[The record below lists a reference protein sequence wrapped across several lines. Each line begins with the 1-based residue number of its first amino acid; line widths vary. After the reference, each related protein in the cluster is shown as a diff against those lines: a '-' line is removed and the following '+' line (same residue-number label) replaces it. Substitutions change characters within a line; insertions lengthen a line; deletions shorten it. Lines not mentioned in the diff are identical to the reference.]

1 MCQSSAN
8 AKTGFFQTPYCFWC
22 PCYFKPQIKLKN
34 SDNYGQGE
42 EVESLDPILLICE
55 LLLCKLERLEFCSGF
70 QKYCVKKGSWS
81 AVWHVTHD
89 GYNNASL

>member
-1 MCQSSAN
+1 MQRQDSFKHHI
-8 AKTGFFQTPYCFWC
+8 AKGIRC

-55 LLLCKLERLEFCSGF
+55 LLLCKLERLEFSNGF

-81 AVWHVTHD
+81 AV
-89 GYNNASL
+89 